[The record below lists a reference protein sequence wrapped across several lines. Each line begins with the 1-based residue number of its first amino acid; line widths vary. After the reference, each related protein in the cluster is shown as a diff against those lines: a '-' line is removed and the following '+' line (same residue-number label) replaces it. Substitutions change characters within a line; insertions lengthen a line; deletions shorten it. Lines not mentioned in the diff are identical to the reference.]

1 MDEKNQPVVVG
12 TQNGKSERSRGGNE
26 MSIWAV
32 KFYGKLTPVNV
43 QAYYFTEAVI
53 KAVKYAKEQNIP
65 EDSIL
70 SVDYLGY

>member
-1 MDEKNQPVVVG
+1 M
-12 TQNGKSERSRGGNE
+12 

-43 QAYYFTEAVI
+43 QAYYFTEAVA
-53 KAVKYAKEQNIP
+53 KAVKYAKERDIP

-70 SVDYLGY
+70 SVDYIGY